1 MHLKIIIALF
11 TLLFCL
17 QIPVFAQALP
27 EKQAFFEVLPALP
40 LMEGLKEHKE
50 STFIFD
56 KPDGQIVE
64 VEVSSATLSYEN
76 ILDFYAASLPQ
87 LGWKKISKNQF
98 AKKNEILI
106 FVSENAQAQ
115 SPSGTTLKVILL
127 PR

>member
-1 MHLKIIIALF
+1 MTLKIIAALF
-11 TLLFCL
+11 MVLFCL
-17 QIPVFAQALP
+17 QLPLPAQALP

-40 LMEGLKEHKE
+40 LMEGLKEDKE

-64 VEVSSATLSYEN
+64 VTVSSATLSYEEV
-76 ILDFYAASLPQ
+76 LEFYASSLPQ

-98 AKKNEILI
+98 AKINEILI
-106 FVSENAQAQ
+106 FVAENAQAPR
-115 SPSGTTLKVILL
+115 PSGTTLKVILL